1 MAVEIRA
8 VSEQMEAALKRVPA
22 LRRKV
27 VESVTQKVK
36 ARLDTEIASRVR
48 DTHGKIRGWQEIRI
62 GSKAGYG
69 VIAPVRDGS
78 GRDSPGA
85 ITRYLEVGHRIRK
98 PKKADAKGY
107 RPRIRVA
114 AVAGRF
120 FYKSADAQK
129 EGIINAEL
137 KKFEKELAENLDL
150 EGKN

>member
-27 VESVTQKVK
+27 IESVTQKVK

-69 VIAPVRDGS
+69 VIAPVRD
-78 GRDSPGA
+78 SPGA
-85 ITRYLEVGHRIRK
+85 ITQYLEGGHRIRN
-98 PKKADAKGY
+98 PKKAGAKGY

>member
-62 GSKAGYG
+62 GGNAGYG
-69 VIAPVRDGS
+69 VIAPRRGS
-78 GRDSPGA
+78 SGANSPGA
-85 ITRYLEVGHRIRK
+85 ITNYLESGHRIRR
-98 PKKADAKGY
+98 PAKAGAKGY

-129 EGIINAEL
+129 EGIINIEL
-137 KKFEKELAENLDL
+137 KKFEKELAENL

>member
-1 MAVEIRA
+1 M
-8 VSEQMEAALKRVPA
+8 
-22 LRRKV
+22 
-27 VESVTQKVK
+27 K

-69 VIAPVRDGS
+69 VIAPVRDSS

-85 ITRYLEVGHRIRK
+85 ITRYLEVGHRIRN
-98 PKKADAKGY
+98 PKKAGAKGY

-137 KKFEKELAENLDL
+137 KKLEKELAENL

>member
-98 PKKADAKGY
+98 LYDECIYNGGF
-107 RPRIRVA
+107 IH
-114 AVAGRF
+114 
-120 FYKSADAQK
+120 
-129 EGIINAEL
+129 
-137 KKFEKELAENLDL
+137 
-150 EGKN
+150 

>member
-27 VESVTQKVK
+27 IESVTQKVK

-98 PKKADAKGY
+98 PKK
-107 RPRIRVA
+107 R
-114 AVAGRF
+114 
-120 FYKSADAQK
+120 AQK
-129 EGIINAEL
+129 AIDRASALLPLQGGFFINRPTRKRKAS
-137 KKFEKELAENLDL
+137 
-150 EGKN
+150 

>member
-1 MAVEIRA
+1 MTRLKIIYATLLTLTGWGL
-8 VSEQMEAALKRVPA
+8 VSC
-22 LRRKV
+22 
-27 VESVTQKVK
+27 ES
-36 ARLDTEIASRVR
+36 DMDISIE
-48 DTHGKIRGWQEIRI
+48 RGAIRI
-62 GSKAGYG
+62 SLENVAPG
-69 VIAPVRDGS
+69 VLTRSTPSDLGTPLAEGFLVSVRDGS

-98 PKKADAKGY
+98 PKKAGAKGY

-137 KKFEKELAENLDL
+137 KKLEKELAENLDL

>member
-62 GSKAGYG
+62 GFIGTTRNTPVFQST
-69 VIAPVRDGS
+69 AP
-78 GRDSPGA
+78 
-85 ITRYLEVGHRIRK
+85 
-98 PKKADAKGY
+98 
-107 RPRIRVA
+107 
-114 AVAGRF
+114 
-120 FYKSADAQK
+120 
-129 EGIINAEL
+129 
-137 KKFEKELAENLDL
+137 
-150 EGKN
+150 

>member
-27 VESVTQKVK
+27 IESVTQKVK

-62 GSKAGYG
+62 GSKA
-69 VIAPVRDGS
+69 VRDGS

-98 PKKADAKGY
+98 PKKAGAKGY